1 MQAAAPS
8 PPRQRGARL
17 MMLASGFAGLGYQ
30 VVWTQQSALWLGHE
44 SAAVLAVVTA
54 FFGGLAV
61 GALSLGRRI
70 ENSLRPARWYAVCE
84 LVMAL
89 WASVLMWGMAPFS
102 NSLMGLIG
110 EQPAPVWQWASTFVG
125 SFLVLLPATAAMGA
139 TLPAMVRV
147 VGQLREQGQAVAALY
162 ACNTLGAVLGVLAA
176 AFWLVPNHGLL
187 RTAGFCV
194 LLNLGCALAA
204 WFLFA
209 SKEKSA
215 AGMAKPIASA
225 IAGWVPQPASE
236 LNHAVTETTVSSA
249 SHLGSPSASKQ
260 LVMLLL
266 TTGLLGIGYEVMVV
280 RVISQVAEDTV
291 YTFAMLLAVYLV
303 GTALGAAVYQRWCLR
318 PARSDADGEQLLNR
332 LLCALA
338 AACLLGSFSLWA
350 SEHVKLA
357 VLGSMGASFGAALL
371 AEAALALLAFGL
383 PTLVMGALFSHLC
396 VRASAAGFSF
406 ARAVGVNTL
415 GAAAA
420 PLLFGVVLAPL
431 FGAKAVMLLIT
442 LGYLAL
448 TSRPAWSTP
457 KVWTCAGAALALTV
471 WAPALRFVDVPAD
484 GQLLSYQEGAMGAVS
499 VVEDAN
505 GTRSL
510 HINNRQQE
518 GSSATRVADARQALL
533 PLLLHA
539 APRQA
544 LFLGV
549 GSGVTSGSAAL
560 DPGLQVDAV
569 DLLPEVIVASTH
581 FTPALGG
588 VQPNPRLHLLTADAR
603 RFVRTTHK
611 RYDLI
616 VSDNFHPARSG
627 AGALYTVEHF
637 TAVRAAL
644 APNGLFCQWLPLHQ
658 LDIDSLRSIVR
669 SFMAVYPNARAVLAT
684 NSLDTPVIGL
694 LGSTGAQGIHPTN
707 SQSHA
712 QTRIQNAAPELQL
725 SELGLWD
732 EFALLGS
739 FIADPQAL
747 TQFANNAALNTD
759 DRPVVAYR
767 APRVTYA
774 PDSLP
779 RDRLLAVLKELEAA
793 SDKSGPTPDADAVW
807 HNRLRNYQLART
819 RFIEVGRDVRP
830 VSDSARMLAQVRA
843 PLLDVLRIS
852 PDFRPA
858 YDPLLRLALALAH
871 SDPIAARGMLM
882 ALAQVQPAR
891 PEAAQTLRE
900 WDGAK

>member
-8 PPRQRGARL
+8 PPRQRDARL

-84 LVMAL
+84 LAMAL
-89 WASVLMWGMAPFS
+89 WAGVLMWGMAPFS
-102 NSLMGLIG
+102 NTLMGLIG
-110 EQPAPVWQWASTFVG
+110 EQPAPVWQWAATFVG

-147 VGQLREQGQAVAALY
+147 VGQLHEQGQAVATLY

-194 LLNLGCALAA
+194 LLNLGCALVA

-209 SKEKSA
+209 SKRGSA
-215 AGMAKPIASA
+215 TGIAEPIANPMA
-225 IAGWVPQPASE
+225 NLASE
-236 LNHAVTETTVSSA
+236 PTPHLTQEITATALLITNT
-249 SHLGSPSASKQ
+249 LGSPTATTR
-260 LVMLLL
+260 LAILLI

-350 SEHVKLA
+350 SESVKLA
-357 VLGSMGASFGAALL
+357 VLDSMGAGLSAALL
-371 AEAALALLAFGL
+371 AEAVLALMAFAL

-396 VRASAAGFSF
+396 VRASAVGFSF
-406 ARAVGVNTL
+406 ARAMGVNTL

-431 FGAKAVMLLIT
+431 LGAKAVMLLIT
-442 LGYLAL
+442 FGYLAL

-457 KVWTCAGAALALTV
+457 MVWACSGAALSLTV
-471 WAPALRFVDVPAD
+471 WAPALRFVDVPAG

-518 GSSATRVADARQALL
+518 GSSATRVTDARQALL

-569 DLLPEVIVASTH
+569 DLLPEVIAASTH
-581 FTPALGG
+581 FTPGLGG
-588 VQPNPRLHLLTADAR
+588 AQPNPRLHLLTADAR
-603 RFVRTTHK
+603 RFVRTTRK

-644 APNGLFCQWLPLHQ
+644 APKGLFCQWLPLHQ

-669 SFMAVYPNARAVLAT
+669 SFMVVYPNARAMLAT

-694 LGSTGAQGIHPTN
+694 LGSTSAQDIHPTN
-707 SQSHA
+707 SQNHT

-747 TQFANNAALNTD
+747 AQYANNAALNTD

-779 RDRLLAVLKELEAA
+779 RDRLLAVLKELEVV
-793 SDKSGPTPDADAVW
+793 SLKNLPPQDAHAIW
-807 HNRLRNYQLART
+807 HNRLRNYRLART
-819 RFIEVGRDVRP
+819 RFIEAGRDVRP
-830 VSDSARMLAQVRA
+830 VSDPVRMLAQVRA

-858 YDPLLRLALALAH
+858 YDPLLRLALALAN
-871 SDPIAARGMLM
+871 SDPGAARGVLL

-900 WDGAK
+900 WDAAK